1 MKDRKDGATKR
12 KLTISDIEGWNT
24 INDIEKTFHV
34 LGFTDTQVIDPKRIA
49 IALSSDPLIVLQVIE
64 TDKNAQAHLKDI
76 NNRTRYLLL
85 AADDYHRFAFVKQ
98 TFSAAGTPR
107 PAKFRFSKNDDL
119 GPVVTKL
126 RACLI
131 PGNPAALEDLF
142 KTELVVKEFYKDY
155 KILLCKVE
163 QLITGVS
170 DSQERHHYAELIL
183 YRLMFCYFIQ
193 TRHFISDDPHYFQQ
207 MLNKNTKSN
216 FYNDF
221 LRGLFFN
228 VLNTKKEERSATDAI
243 FSSVPFLNGGLFR
256 RHSIEE
262 KNVNIA
268 IPNDAFA
275 EIFTFLN
282 RWAWYADDD
291 EEFKANGV
299 NPEILGH
306 IFEQTIT
313 DRPGKGAYYTPID
326 VTNFITHKTIVPYCI
341 DRINT
346 KFGSVHDHI
355 SSILKKPNQASYM
368 YFSVLCPL
376 KVLDNACGS
385 GEFLLSA
392 SKVLA
397 ELYDTVWR
405 SIEQKSNPDV
415 IAERERIGRFSSR
428 KHYFQRRIIT
438 NNLYGIDMEEEAIE
452 ICKLRLWLSLIP
464 GVDKNSVE
472 PLPNID
478 YNIVAGN
485 SLTGYTAFPEKY
497 QQDLDNND
505 SLVEKIKKI
514 NRLKQLFNSES
525 DPSAVKLLSGQIDSL
540 ILDANKI
547 MNKLRINEIGLHP
560 DTKTHNKKS
569 TAFAPNKSFHYI
581 MGFADVIN
589 GGGFDIIIGNP
600 PYIEK
605 RVLDYPTSFL
615 ELSSC
620 KNTYAYFFEVSL
632 RLLKDGGRLG
642 YIVPISS
649 VSTKRMAPLQDMLL
663 ADCSELWIS
672 NYDDR
677 PGRIFDGL
685 EHCRSS
691 IILSKRG
698 LDDCKVHTTGYT
710 RWNTNRRQNL
720 FANVNYV
727 ESTAYKSAAALPKL
741 ANATELSIIDK
752 LTVKKP
758 IGPHIVSTKTPHV
771 VWYHDAP
778 QYWIRTMDFLPKFF
792 RGKKSGRSPHTK
804 PFYLKHANAKISV
817 LSLLNSSLFYWY
829 FIKISDCR
837 DLILSDIKDF
847 PCNIDELPST
857 TITTLKNL
865 NKKLMASYQENSYMK
880 QVNMK
885 RTGSISYQEFKPNLS
900 KDVIDEIDKTLA
912 SHYKFTNDEL
922 DYIQN
927 FDLPYRMGVRD

>member
-1 MKDRKDGATKR
+1 MKNGNDGATGR
-12 KLTISDIEGWNT
+12 NMDVEGWNS
-24 INDIEKTFHV
+24 INDIEKTFRM
-34 LGFTDTQVIDPKRIA
+34 LGFTDTQAIGPKRIA
-49 IALSSDPLIVLQVIE
+49 VALSSDPLIVLQVIE
-64 TDKNAQAHLKDI
+64 TDKDAQAHLKDI

-85 AADDYHRFAFVKQ
+85 AADNYHRFSFVKQ

-119 GPVVTKL
+119 GSVITKL
-126 RACLI
+126 RTCLI
-131 PGNPAALEDLF
+131 PGNPVALDNLF
-142 KTELVVKEFYKDY
+142 KTGLVVKDFYREY
-155 KILLCKVE
+155 KKLLCKVE
-163 QLITGVS
+163 QLITGIS

-193 TRHFISDDPHYFQQ
+193 TRHFISDDPLYFQQ
-207 MLNKNTKSN
+207 MLDKNTKSN

-228 VLNTKKEERSATDAI
+228 VLNTKKEDRSPTDAA
-243 FSSVPFLNGGLFR
+243 FYSVPFLNGGLFR
-256 RHSIEE
+256 RHPIEE

-268 IPNDAFA
+268 IPNDVFA
-275 EIFTFLN
+275 EIFTFLD

-291 EEFKANGV
+291 EEFKVNGI

-326 VTNFITHKTIVPYCI
+326 VTNFITRKTIVPYCI
-341 DRINT
+341 DSVNG
-346 KFGSVHDHI
+346 KFGSGHTHI

-376 KVLDNACGS
+376 KLLDNACGS

-405 SIEQKSNPDV
+405 SIEQKSTPDV
-415 IAERERIGRFSSR
+415 MAERERIGRFSSR

-485 SLTGYTAFPEKY
+485 SLTGYTAFPKNY

-525 DPSAVKLLSGQIDSL
+525 DPSTVKLLSGQINSL
-540 ILDANKI
+540 ILDANEI
-547 MNKLRINEIGLHP
+547 MNKLRINEIGLDP
-560 DTKTHNKKS
+560 DTKTHSKKS

-581 MGFADVIN
+581 MGFADVVN
-589 GGGFDIIIGNP
+589 NGGFDVIIGNP
-600 PYIEK
+600 PYIEQ
-605 RVLDYPTSFL
+605 RILDYPVSFL
-615 ELSSC
+615 QLSSC
-620 KNTYAYFFEVSL
+620 KNTHAYFFEVSL
-632 RLLKDGGRLG
+632 SLLRTGGRLG
-642 YIVPISS
+642 YIVPVSS

-663 ADCSELWIS
+663 ADCSDIQIS

-677 PGRIFDGL
+677 PGRIFEGL

-691 IILSKRG
+691 IIL
-698 LDDCKVHTTGYT
+698 CKKGSPNCRVHTTGYT
-710 RWNTNRRQNL
+710 RWHADQRQSL
-720 FANVNYV
+720 FSHVSYA
-727 ESTAYKSAAALPKL
+727 ESTAYKTASAIPKL
-741 ANATELSIIDK
+741 ANSTELSIIDK
-752 LTVKKP
+752 LTAKKP
-758 IGPHIVSTKTPHV
+758 LGPHILSTETPHT
-771 VWYHDAP
+771 VWYHDTP
-778 QYWIRTMDFLPKFF
+778 QYWIRALDFLPKFL
-792 RGKKSGRSPHTK
+792 RNGKNDLSVSHKSI
-804 PFYLKHANAKISV
+804 YLKHNNAKTSV
-817 LSLLNSSLFYWY
+817 LAILNSSLFYWY

-837 DLILSDIKDF
+837 HLILSDIDAF
-847 PCNIDELPST
+847 PCTIDKLSPD
-857 TITTLKNL
+857 TIKTLKKLGN
-865 NKKLMASYQENSYMK
+865 KLMVSYQKNSHIK
-880 QVNMK
+880 HVHMK
-885 RTGSISYQEFKPNLS
+885 RSGDSIAYQEFKPKLS
-900 KDVIDEIDKTLA
+900 KSIIDQIDQVLA
-912 SHYKFTNDEL
+912 PHYGFTNAEL
-922 DYIQN
+922 SYIQN
-927 FDLPYRMGVRD
+927 FDLHYRLGD